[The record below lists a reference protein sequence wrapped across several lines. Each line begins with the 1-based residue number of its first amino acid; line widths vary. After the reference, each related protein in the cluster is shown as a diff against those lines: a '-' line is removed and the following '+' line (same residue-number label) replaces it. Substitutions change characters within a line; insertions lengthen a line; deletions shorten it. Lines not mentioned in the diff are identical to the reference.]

1 MIKMQIKIN
10 DQLLELNSMEVKLAR
25 KHFAAFLEK
34 IHSISKESG
43 RPSFYY
49 TFLIISYVMS
59 QDLLDMCESDMLEIL
74 FRASNKQIQ

>member
-1 MIKMQIKIN
+1 MQIKIN

-25 KHFAAFLEK
+25 KHFAEFLEK
-34 IHSISKESG
+34 IYSISKESG

-59 QDLLDMCESDMLEIL
+59 QDILDMCESDMLEIL